1 MLPQGIHEHAAGGED
16 IFASGATDSGGDTV
30 VGEVVAQP
38 LHLFFVGTRE
48 TLSAESGGRVETDEV
63 DTAGEVAQ

>member
-1 MLPQGIHEHAAGGED
+1 MSSYYGGHFLLFVLQGVDQHAASGED
-16 IFASGATDSGGDTV
+16 VFASRATDGGGDTV

-48 TLSAESGGRVETDEV
+48 TLSAESGG
-63 DTAGEVAQ
+63 